1 MTSPIWIRP
10 DRLPPCPAIL
20 LFPCSCGDSCLGC
33 PRAKLWVPHFSRF
46 LREVG
51 ILVSS
56 PEPFHATASHPRR
69 IYSNDPRTTPLC
81 SCFPCKSG
89 RMAGTIGATPD
100 RAASSKTVGQ
110 LTWDEKGDIM
120 NMPQQAGQGSEL
132 SHPRS
137 SKPCPEREEEARK
150 IRRLQVMISMV
161 MSVIGQ
167 DPNLTVEEA
176 SELAAG
182 AKRAALAMFPDKEL
196 AYDLLYKPR
205 LQRLMKERF
214 RLQ

>member
-1 MTSPIWIRP
+1 MGQNARNHSRNAQPRCVIQIGCGKGETMNIHHQSEQETK
-10 DRLPPCPAIL
+10 
-20 LFPCSCGDSCLGC
+20 FPLADQDS
-33 PRAKLWVPHFSRF
+33 
-46 LREVG
+46 LR
-51 ILVSS
+51 
-56 PEPFHATASHPRR
+56 
-69 IYSNDPRTTPLC
+69 
-81 SCFPCKSG
+81 
-89 RMAGTIGATPD
+89 
-100 RAASSKTVGQ
+100 
-110 LTWDEKGDIM
+110 
-120 NMPQQAGQGSEL
+120 
-132 SHPRS
+132 
-137 SKPCPEREEEARK
+137 EREEEARK